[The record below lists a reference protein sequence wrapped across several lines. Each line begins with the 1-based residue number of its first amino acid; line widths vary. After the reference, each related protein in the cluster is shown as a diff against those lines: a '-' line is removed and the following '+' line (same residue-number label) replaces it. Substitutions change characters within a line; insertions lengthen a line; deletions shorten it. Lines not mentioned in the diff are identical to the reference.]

1 MTFQTKMTEDQIFDS
16 LKSTYGTEF
25 TTADVKGFCA
35 LNDISYQTVTKKIK
49 NYKVGKGKWNLEV
62 TTKVVE
68 DIERS
73 FNSPSIERESLVPEK
88 DDTFIRFGNF
98 NDIKSILKSKIF
110 YPPFGRQSSIAIQ
123 FIKRITACK
132 KTKSLAF
139 ILPKSFKKDSMKRYF
154 PLNYHLEHEEDV
166 DKDGFT
172 MDGTNIDVPCVFQI
186 WIKKDHEREKPVKLE
201 PKGYKF
207 TKKLQGRYA
216 LRRVGVRAGL
226 ILDMFLHPLS
236 EISEQSHYFIKLDEG
251 DEKFI
256 GKYEETINF
265 EHNNTVG
272 PKSISKQEFI
282 RVLNEL
288 F

>member
-1 MTFQTKMTEDQIFDS
+1 MGKNSNGNRESRTKNKFKED
-16 LKSTYGTEF
+16 L
-25 TTADVKGFCA
+25 
-35 LNDISYQTVTKKIK
+35 L
-49 NYKVGKGKWNLEV
+49 
-62 TTKVVE
+62 
-68 DIERS
+68 S
-73 FNSPSIERESLVPEK
+73 FNDGNPLTEEQKILVEK
-88 DDTFIRFGNF
+88 SYDTICWLASHNVKFEPI
-98 NDIKSILKSKIF
+98 
-110 YPPFGRQSSIAIQ
+110 YHRQ
-123 FIKRITACK
+123 
-132 KTKSLAF
+132 
-139 ILPKSFKKDSMKRYF
+139 SFKKDSMKRYF

-186 WIKKDHEREKPVKLE
+186 WIKKDYEREKPVKLE
-201 PKGYKF
+201 PKGFKF
-207 TKKLQGRYA
+207 TKKLHGRYA

-236 EISEQSHYFIKLDEG
+236 DISEQSHYFIKLDEG

-256 GKYEETINF
+256 EKYKETINF

-282 RVLNEL
+282 QELNEL

>member
-1 MTFQTKMTEDQIFDS
+1 MSKTGLKREGKEKYYTS
-16 LKSTYGTEF
+16 L
-25 TTADVKGFCA
+25 A
-35 LNDISYQTVTKKIK
+35 
-49 NYKVGKGKWNLEV
+49 
-62 TTKVVE
+62 VVE
-68 DIERS
+68 KLLVSYNKIIERNDTDLWIEPSAGNGS
-73 FNSPSIERESLVPEK
+73 FTSYLGDRNLVAYDIAPEADNIIKHDFFDLNLDIWSIPLH
-88 DDTFIRFGNF
+88 FIGN
-98 NDIKSILKSKIF
+98 
-110 YPPFGRQSSIAIQ
+110 PPFGRQSSIAIQ
-123 FIKRITACK
+123 FIKRITACE

-186 WIKKDHEREKPVKLE
+186 WIKKDYEREKPVKLE

-236 EISEQSHYFIKLDEG
+236 EISEQSHYFIKLNEG

-256 GKYEETINF
+256 DKYNNAINF

-282 RVLNEL
+282 QELNEL